1 MAERSLSCLFSGGA
15 KKKKKKRK
23 GGVRWGIGKGRKG
36 GKREE
41 K

>member
-1 MAERSLSCLFSGGA
+1 MAERSLSCLFGGGA
-15 KKKKKKRK
+15 KKKKKGEER
-23 GGVRWGIGKGRKG
+23 GVRWGIGKGRKG